1 MIAVAAVVELVD
13 VEGYALALARQLVA
27 CTIAVPVIPIALQL
41 DALSAARG
49 AHTGLPSA
57 EWFTFSPM
65 LARGDGGWSGPYVTC
80 LPGEGP
86 RAS

>member
-1 MIAVAAVVELVD
+1 MIAVAAVVELVE

-49 AHTGLPSA
+49 AHTGPPLPNSWPFPPGSLVA
-57 EWFTFSPM
+57 TVIFTS
-65 LARGDGGWSGPYVTC
+65 
-80 LPGEGP
+80 
-86 RAS
+86 